1 MLISQPVTHYSL
13 LLAFPWKYEKKPW
26 RLLLNGVIDP
36 GFLKLILFI
45 HFILKLLYLIAL
57 SGLVVGTSFVNISGK
72 SSHY

>member
-1 MLISQPVTHYSL
+1 MLITQPVTHYPL

-36 GFLKLILFI
+36 GFLKLILSI